1 MDIERD
7 LDDKVNARMDKGQR
21 EYYLREQMNVISEEL
36 GDAEDTRAEAD
47 TYREKVKAL
56 NLDEESTEKLLK
68 ECDRLARM
76 QGSSAESG
84 VIRSY
89 LDACLALPWH
99 TATEDDLDQAHAR
112 KVLDREHYG
121 LQRSRSASWSCWP
134 CAS

>member
-1 MDIERD
+1 
-7 LDDKVNARMDKGQR
+7 
-21 EYYLREQMNVISEEL
+21 
-36 GDAEDTRAEAD
+36 
-47 TYREKVKAL
+47 
-56 NLDEESTEKLLK
+56 
-68 ECDRLARM
+68 M

-121 LQRSRSASWSCWP
+121 LQKVKERILELLAVRKLNQDVKGQIICLVGPPGAAKRALRTPLPSAWTANLP
-134 CAS
+134 A

>member
-76 QGSSAESG
+76 QAAAPRAALSAAIWMPAWPCRGTPPPRTTLTRPTPARCWTVSTT
-84 VIRSY
+84 
-89 LDACLALPWH
+89 AC
-99 TATEDDLDQAHAR
+99 R
-112 KVLDREHYG
+112 
-121 LQRSRSASWSCWP
+121 RSRSAFSSCWL